1 MNGRE
6 MPDAL
11 GDLSARADELASR
24 REPFVRATVVRAQ
37 RPTSAHAG
45 DVALIVASGDIFGFV
60 GGNCVEASVRRY
72 ALQTL
77 STREPLLLRVVP
89 GEPSLGSEEGAIQVS
104 NPCLSGGAI
113 EIFLEPKVPA
123 PRMVIVGTTP
133 IAEAVG
139 AMGTLLGFAVSASS
153 SSPSSSFSSFADVA
167 AVIVASHGSGEEP
180 ALEAALRA
188 GVPYVALV
196 ASQVRGAAVLAS
208 LDVDEE
214 QRARVHSPAGLL
226 LGGHTPAEVA
236 LSIVAELVQERA
248 AAGSVASADSAG
260 SEVSAGSGR
269 PDASDRFAGS
279 AGSEASA
286 GSGASDGSAST
297 GAPGLS
303 APISVAFGRPSS
315 AAVPL
320 AIDPVC
326 GMSVVA
332 IPASLHV
339 DGDAGTTYFCSEG
352 CRRAFLADPE
362 RYAVAS

>member
-1 MNGRE
+1 MS
-6 MPDAL
+6 
-11 GDLSARADELASR
+11 DLTARAEELAER

-45 DVALIVASGDIFGFV
+45 DVALIDASGVIVGFV
-60 GGNCVEASVRRY
+60 GGNCVESSVRTY
-72 ALQTL
+72 ALQAL
-77 STREPLLLRVVP
+77 ASREPLLLRVVP

-113 EIFLEPKVPA
+113 EIFLEPQVPA
-123 PRMVIVGTTP
+123 PRMLIVGATP
-133 IAEAVG
+133 IAEALA
-139 AMGTLLGFAVSASS
+139 AMGALLGFSVAASS
-153 SSPSSSFSSFADVA
+153 SESAPVAPGDA
-167 AVIVASHGSGEEP
+167 AVIVASHGFGEEP
-180 ALEAALRA
+180 TLKAALRA

-196 ASQVRGAAVLAS
+196 ASRVRGAAVLAS

-236 LSIVAELVQERA
+236 LSIMAELVQERA
-248 AAGSVASADSAG
+248 SVGSPAAAGSASPAG
-260 SEVSAGSGR
+260 SDSTE
-269 PDASDRFAGS
+269 
-279 AGSEASA
+279 SEAPVSVTL
-286 GSGASDGSAST
+286 GQ
-297 GAPGLS
+297 AP
-303 APISVAFGRPSS
+303 PS

-332 IPASLHV
+332 VPASLHV
-339 DGDAGTTYFCSEG
+339 DGDAGTSYFCSEG
-352 CRRAFLADPE
+352 CRKAFLADPE